1 MDINRKTAY
10 GVLLDMETNQSYSNL
25 ALNQYIEKNKPESPA
40 FVREL
45 VYGVT
50 ENRILLDFYLAAQI
64 PSGLRKVKKQD
75 MTLLRMGIYQLLFMD
90 SVPSYA
96 AVSETVAMARRLCRG
111 REGFING
118 VLRSFQ
124 RRLEGENLPPLPDRG
139 TDPVEYLSVRYS
151 SARWLVELWMNAYGT
166 EKTEMLLQASN
177 GRPLLSLRV
186 NRKKIERDALMQ
198 QLRQDGFQ
206 VEEGSL
212 SDRVILVTGKGTGIL
227 QHRLYKEGWFSVQ
240 DQASVLAADTLH
252 PSAGNLVMDVCAA
265 PGGKTMARAEDME
278 ANAGGG
284 SAGSIYAFD
293 IYEHKLKMMAEQAD
307 RLGISIIKTR
317 CQDARQICEEFKE
330 KADCVLADV
339 PCSGLGVIRRKPEI
353 KLKETAELDFAE
365 LEERQKEILH
375 AASSYVKPGGSLVYS
390 TCTINPAENERQI
403 EAFLAGHKDFAEK
416 KRLQLLPGR
425 ETDGFFIC
433 RLERVEKD

>member
-10 GVLLDMETNQSYSNL
+10 EVLLDMETNQSYSNL
-25 ALNQYIEKNKPESPA
+25 ALNQYIEKNKPENPA

-50 ENRILLDFYLAAQI
+50 ENRILMDYYLAAQI

-75 MTLLRMGIYQLLFMD
+75 LTLLRMGIYQLLFMD

-118 VLRSFQ
+118 VLRGFQ
-124 RRLEGENLPPLPDRG
+124 RRTEGNELPTLPDRE
-139 TDPVEYLSVRYS
+139 TDPVQYLSVRYS
-151 SARWLVELWMNAYGT
+151 AARWLVELWIDAYGT
-166 EKTEMLLQASN
+166 EKTEKLLEASN

-186 NRKKIERDALMQ
+186 NRKKTDRNALMQ

-206 VEEGSL
+206 VEAGSL

-227 QHRLYKEGWFSVQ
+227 QHRLYKDGWFSVQ

-252 PSAGNLVMDVCAA
+252 PIEGNLVVDVCAA
-265 PGGKTMARAEDME
+265 PGGKTMALAEDMGDDVESE
-278 ANAGGG
+278 AGE
-284 SAGSIYAFD
+284 IFAFD
-293 IYEHKLKMMAEQAD
+293 IYEHKLKLMEEQAE
-307 RLGISIIKTR
+307 RLGISILKTR
-317 CQDARQICEEFKE
+317 CQDARQACEELKG

-353 KLKETAELDFAE
+353 KLKEKAELDFSE

-390 TCTINPAENERQI
+390 TCTINPAENEKQI

-433 RLERVEKD
+433 RLERAQKE

>member
-1 MDINRKTAY
+1 MT
-10 GVLLDMETNQSYSNL
+10 
-25 ALNQYIEKNKPESPA
+25 
-40 FVREL
+40 
-45 VYGVT
+45 
-50 ENRILLDFYLAAQI
+50 
-64 PSGLRKVKKQD
+64 KKGND
-75 MTLLRMGIYQLLFMD
+75 YQLLSKAD
-90 SVPSYA
+90 DKL
-96 AVSETVAMARRLCRG
+96 T
-111 REGFING
+111 
-118 VLRSFQ
+118 
-124 RRLEGENLPPLPDRG
+124 
-139 TDPVEYLSVRYS
+139 S
-151 SARWLVELWMNAYGT
+151 SDIA
-166 EKTEMLLQASN
+166 
-177 GRPLLSLRV
+177 
-186 NRKKIERDALMQ
+186 ALMDDIG
-198 QLRQDGFQ
+198 RI
-206 VEEGSL
+206 V
-212 SDRVILVTGKGTGIL
+212 
-227 QHRLYKEGWFSVQ
+227 
-240 DQASVLAADTLH
+240 A
-252 PSAGNLVMDVCAA
+252 C
-265 PGGKTMARAEDME
+265 
-278 ANAGGG
+278 
-284 SAGSIYAFD
+284 D

-403 EAFLAGHKDFAEK
+403 EAFLTGHKDFAEK